1 MISKAKA
8 VFYLVEFIN
17 AYAAVYYANFLFFYL
32 KRDFGF
38 GGVENLLTAAF
49 GGGLYILAAWRGGKY
64 AERRGCIPALY
75 RGLSLVILSLL
86 AGLVLPLAAAQVLVY
101 GGWTVGIC
109 FTWPALEALI
119 SERAG
124 RRLADC
130 VGLYNVAWAGGGAV
144 GYFTTGL
151 LIEALGMPSLF
162 WLPVLLSVTEIILV
176 AYGSS
181 LRLKERSV
189 ERVEVG
195 DAASVSLIARPKE
208 NRLFLHLAWFANPFS
223 YVAINT
229 VIPLIPTLAETVG
242 LSTAQ
247 AGIICSFWMFARLI
261 TFAILWRWTQWHYSF
276 TWLAVAFF
284 VMIAAFFGFLTAS
297 SLPLLIISEICF
309 GASIGL
315 IYYSSL
321 YYAMNVSQGRST
333 NAGIHEA
340 AIGAGLFMGPAMGA
354 LALTLSPATAGIG
367 AWAVG
372 GLLCTGFMGLF
383 WIKKRIR

>member
-1 MISKAKA
+1 
-8 VFYLVEFIN
+8 
-17 AYAAVYYANFLFFYL
+17 
-32 KRDFGF
+32 
-38 GGVENLLTAAF
+38 
-49 GGGLYILAAWRGGKY
+49 
-64 AERRGCIPALY
+64 
-75 RGLSLVILSLL
+75 
-86 AGLVLPLAAAQVLVY
+86 
-101 GGWTVGIC
+101 
-109 FTWPALEALI
+109 
-119 SERAG
+119 
-124 RRLADC
+124 